1 MAFKIVSADERLAK
15 PRRVKACIFGPSG
28 VGKTSLL
35 RTLQNTPALLVDL
48 EAGDLAVA
56 DWRGDSI
63 PVRTWQEM
71 VDLACLIGGPDYS
84 KPDHE
89 PFSAGHFAHVESVLG
104 KREELLAAYELI
116 FVDSVTVLSRLC
128 MAWAERH
135 PENNVQKGDKVV
147 RDTRGAYG
155 LMGREVL
162 KLLTHLQH
170 TPDKHVV
177 LVGILEAKTDDFNRV
192 TWEPQMEG
200 SKIAREL
207 PGIVDLVLTMAKETQ
222 DGAEARVF
230 YTAQGN
236 PKGYPAKD
244 RSGKLAPIE
253 AANLQAILN
262 KIEGRAA

>member
-1 MAFKIVSADERLAK
+1 MTFKIVSADERLAR

-35 RTLQNTPALLVDL
+35 RTLHSTSALLVDL

-56 DWRGDSI
+56 DWAGDSI

-71 VDLACLIGGPDYS
+71 LDLACLIGGPDHS

-104 KREELLAAYELI
+104 NREELLGKYELI
-116 FVDSVTVLSRLC
+116 FVDSVTVLSRMA

-135 PENNVQKGDKVV
+135 PENNVMKGEKVV

-155 LMGREVL
+155 MMGREVL

-177 LVGILEAKTDDFNRV
+177 LVGILEPKTDDFNRV

-207 PGIVDLVLTMAKETQ
+207 PGIVDLVLTMTKEAGPE
-222 DGAEARVF
+222 GAEMRVF
-230 YTAQGN
+230 HTAQGN
-236 PKGYPAKD
+236 AKGYPAKD
-244 RSGKLAPIE
+244 RSGKLAPVE
-253 AANLQAILN
+253 PANLQAILD
-262 KIEGRAA
+262 KIAARA